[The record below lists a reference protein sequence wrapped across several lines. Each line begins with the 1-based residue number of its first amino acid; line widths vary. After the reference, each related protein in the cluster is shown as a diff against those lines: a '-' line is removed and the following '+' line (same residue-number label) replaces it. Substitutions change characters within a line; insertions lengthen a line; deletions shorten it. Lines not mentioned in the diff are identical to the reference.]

1 MTHDQARDLALDPTT
16 TAAQLAGIATSRP
29 DLRALVAAHPQAY
42 PSLLDW
48 LRGLGDPAVVAA
60 IDARSGAQAS
70 TQSFQPQGFQPQRD
84 LQPQTGAPTGWS
96 PGAQPPAGHA
106 PAATAYGF
114 GDARAAADGS
124 PGYGSAG
131 YGSAGYGSAG
141 YGSTGYDMATIADEI
156 PAAPRRRRGLVIAG
170 AAAGTAIALGGAAF
184 AVNHF
189 VLDKVNGSETPRAA
203 FEQLMT
209 GLEKKDA
216 LAMLGAMSPAEV
228 SSLSG
233 IVDDALK
240 AAEGSSSAA
249 SIKAFTDVL
258 DSMTITTSGVTTTET
273 NLQEG
278 LSKVEVTAGTITV
291 DGNPEKVGDAF
302 VAAWEKTVAA
312 NPQLLDTLKSFGGAE
327 AFDPQM
333 LRAELVKQLE
343 EALPATADF
352 ADFAREGQPLFV
364 MTVEEGDGWYVS
376 PYLSIGEIAYVASGA
391 TTPRGTMLGDGK
403 GAGSGS
409 PEAAGQGLV
418 QAIVS
423 GDVDRI
429 IAALPL
435 PERRALSV
443 YMPAGETFDVPFT
456 TSGSFTA
463 DGTTNGRS
471 RLAPQGLTF
480 ASTEDGK
487 SVTID
492 GTCVVLKDTESGK
505 DGRICLDEAPL
516 LNELGYADLGLVAV
530 EEGGSW
536 FVSPTETILD
546 IVRQT
551 SDAMAELQKSGKLD
565 DEKWVQERTT
575 KLMEYLAGQP
585 IFADLA
591 TELAQGGFPGA
602 ALGGGGDLGSGF
614 DDPSGLE
621 GFDGEGD
628 TATFDLRTEL
638 AHARVGVATY
648 LVDHPEVTPNAYAD
662 GGASLLTEG
671 GFTPSEGVIVTIAE
685 LEADTGTFCLV
696 GMDLLGGQEPLSVD
710 ETGTIYESMTCS

>member
-70 TQSFQPQGFQPQRD
+70 AQGFQPQGFQPQGFEP
-84 LQPQTGAPTGWS
+84 QPQTGAPIGWA

-114 GDARAAADGS
+114 GDARAAADLSPGFGS
-124 PGYGSAG
+124 PGF
-131 YGSAGYGSAG
+131 
-141 YGSTGYDMATIADEI
+141 GSTGYGAATIADEI
-156 PAAPRRRRGLVIAG
+156 PAAPRRRRRGLVIAG

-233 IVDDALK
+233 IVGDALK
-240 AAEGSSSAA
+240 TAEGSSSAT

-273 NLQEG
+273 TLQEG

-291 DGNPEKVGDAF
+291 DGNPEKAGDAF

-312 NPQLLDTLKSFGGAE
+312 NPQLLDTLKSLGGAE
-327 AFDPQM
+327 AFDPQS

-343 EALPATADF
+343 EALPATGNF
-352 ADFAREGQPLFV
+352 ADFAREGQPFFV

-376 PYLSIGEIAYVASGA
+376 PYLSIGEIAYVASGT

-423 GDVDRI
+423 GDVDKI

-463 DGTTNGRS
+463 DGTANGRS
-471 RLAPQGLTF
+471 RLSPQGLTF

-487 SVTID
+487 SVTLD
-492 GTCVVLKDTESGK
+492 GTCVVLKDSESGK

-546 IVRQT
+546 VVRQT
-551 SDAMAELQKSGKLD
+551 SNAMSELQKSGKLD
-565 DEKWVQERTT
+565 DETWITERTT

-602 ALGGGGDLGSGF
+602 ALGGGGDFGSGF
-614 DDPSGLE
+614 DDLSGLE
-621 GFDGEGD
+621 GLDGEGD

-638 AHARVGVATY
+638 AHARVGIATY

-662 GGASLLTEG
+662 GGASLLAEG
-671 GFTPSEGVIVTIAE
+671 GFTPSEGVIVTITE